1 MKRQVSI
8 LLTAVAA
15 AGVLAAAPAIGA
27 APGNSRRAQAEPAP
41 VTCPANGRPVVVCVL
56 KDEDVVLSV
65 KAHVLRLRVP
75 RMYVAMQLTC
85 RKNAQVLVTC
95 TIRPVRVGMD
105 TGTRVLAITVPPE
118 WTRLLINC
126 AAPPTTRGMACRTVK
141 RAGVATIGG

>member
-15 AGVLAAAPAIGA
+15 AGILAAAPAIGA
-27 APGNSRRAQAEPAP
+27 SPGNSRGAEPAP
-41 VTCPANGRPVVVCVL
+41 VSCATNERPVVVCVL

-75 RMYVAMQLTC
+75 RMYVAMQVTC
-85 RKNAQVLVTC
+85 RKNAQELVTC
-95 TIRPVRVGMD
+95 TVRPVRVGMD
-105 TGTRVLAITVPPE
+105 SGTRVLAITVPPE

-126 AAPPTTRGMACRTVK
+126 AAPPATRGMACRTVK